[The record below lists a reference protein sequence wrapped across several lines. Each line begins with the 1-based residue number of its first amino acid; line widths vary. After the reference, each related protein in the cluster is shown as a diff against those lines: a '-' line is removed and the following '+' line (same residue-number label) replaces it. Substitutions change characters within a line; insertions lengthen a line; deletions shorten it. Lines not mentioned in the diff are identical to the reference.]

1 MNIET
6 IQYPKRPGIFPIENM
21 SIRDMI
27 SVDFYNY
34 ALIHKINIKGNT
46 LDIEFMDLDGNPCS
60 RYKPEYHCS
69 AH

>member
-1 MNIET
+1 
-6 IQYPKRPGIFPIENM
+6 
-21 SIRDMI
+21 MI